1 MNYSRRLVA
10 LPPYPFAE
18 MEKIISEKQSK
29 GEEIISF
36 GIGDPD
42 LPPPNFVLNA
52 LIKALRMP
60 GMHNYSSS
68 EGERF
73 FREAVAEWYK
83 QRFDVDLNPDTQ
95 VCSLIGSKEGLAN
108 LTRAIA
114 NPGDKIICPNPAY
127 PVYRQ
132 AASILNENTPID
144 VLLNP
149 KDNFRPDL
157 EETAEHDFTCMFL
170 NYPNNPTGGVA
181 DASFL
186 KKAYSVCKD
195 KNAFLCYDNAY
206 SEITFDGFEAPSI
219 LQVDKNMERSI
230 EFHSCSK
237 TFNMTGFRIG
247 FAVGNE
253 DLVRGLKKVKSQ
265 IDSGAPKFIQHAG
278 AEALKSYSNG
288 EPPKET
294 RETIKTYEKRLNL
307 LVRGLRK
314 LGYKAEMPL
323 GTFYLWVDV
332 GGSSKEF
339 ASKLLDQGVV
349 VTPGPAFGSG
359 GEGYVRFSLTV
370 NESLVKRALEK
381 MKMALSEN

>member
-1 MNYSRRLVA
+1 MKYSERLSA

-18 MEKIISEKQSK
+18 MEKVITQKQGK

-42 LPPPNFVLNA
+42 APPPKFVFNA
-52 LIKALRMP
+52 LTKALKIN

-73 FREAVAEWYK
+73 FREAVVEWYS
-83 QRFDVDLNPDTQ
+83 QRFKVDLNADTQ

-108 LTRAIA
+108 FTRSIT
-114 NPGDKIICPNPAY
+114 NSGDKIICPNPGY

-132 AASILNENTPID
+132 AASILNENIPID
-144 VLLNP
+144 VILEP
-149 KDNFRPDL
+149 KLDFKPDL
-157 EETAEHDFTCMFL
+157 DTINNKEFSCMFL

-181 DASFL
+181 DAPFL
-186 KKAYSVCKD
+186 KKAFEICKE
-195 KNAFLCYDNAY
+195 KKAVLCYDNAY
-206 SEITFDGFEAPSI
+206 SEITFDGFKAPSI
-219 LQVDKNMERSI
+219 LQVDKAMERSI

-253 DLVRGLKKVKSQ
+253 DLIRGLKKVKSQ

-278 AEALKSYSNG
+278 AEALKSYKKG
-288 EPPKET
+288 KPPKET
-294 RETIKTYEKRLNL
+294 LETIEMYEKRMKL
-307 LVRGLRK
+307 LVNGLRK
-314 LGYKAEMPL
+314 LGYDARMPL
-323 GTFYLWVDV
+323 GTFYLWVNV
-332 GGSSKEF
+332 NGSSKVF
-339 ASKLLDQGVV
+339 ASKLLENGVV

-370 NESLVKRALEK
+370 NEQLVKRALEK
-381 MKMALSEN
+381 IEQAIGK

>member
-1 MNYSRRLVA
+1 MKYSERLSA

-18 MEKIISEKQSK
+18 LENVIGEKQRK

-42 LPPPNFVLNA
+42 TPPPKFVLDA
-52 LIKALRMP
+52 LTKALKMD

-83 QRFDVDLNPDTQ
+83 QRFNVDLNSDTQ

-108 LTRAIA
+108 FTRAIT
-114 NPGDKIICPNPAY
+114 NLGDKVICPNPGY

-132 AASILNENTPID
+132 AASILNENVPVDAI
-144 VLLNP
+144 LEPNLGF
-149 KDNFRPDL
+149 KPDL
-157 EETAEHDFTCMFL
+157 DAISNEEFSCMFL
-170 NYPNNPTGGVA
+170 NYPNNPTGAVA
-181 DASFL
+181 NTSFL
-186 KKAYSVCKD
+186 KKAFEICADEKAV
-195 KNAFLCYDNAY
+195 LCYDNAY
-206 SEITFDGFEAPSI
+206 SEITFDGFKAPSI
-219 LQVDKNMERSI
+219 LQVDKAMERSI

-253 DLVRGLKKVKSQ
+253 YLIRGLKKVKSQ
-265 IDSGAPKFIQHAG
+265 IDSGAPKFIQYAG
-278 AEALKSYSNG
+278 AEALKSYKNG
-288 EPPKET
+288 KPPKET
-294 RETIKTYEKRLNL
+294 LGTIETYEKRMKL
-307 LVRGLRK
+307 LVNGLRK
-314 LGYKAEMPL
+314 LGYDAKMPL
-323 GTFYLWVDV
+323 GTFYLWVKV
-332 GGSSKEF
+332 NGSSKAF
-339 ASKLLDQGVV
+339 ASKLLEKGVV

-370 NESLVKRALEK
+370 DERLVKRALEK
-381 MKMALSEN
+381 IEQAVGD

>member
-1 MNYSRRLVA
+1 MKYSERVGA
-10 LPPYPFAE
+10 LTPYPFAE
-18 MEKIISEKQSK
+18 MEKVIAQKERK

-42 LPPPNFVLNA
+42 APPPKFVFDA
-52 LIKALRMP
+52 LTKALKKD
-60 GMHNYSSS
+60 GIHNYSSS

-83 QRFDVDLNPDTQ
+83 QRFNVDLNSDTQ

-108 LTRAIA
+108 LTRAIT

-132 AASILNENTPID
+132 AASILNENIPID

-149 KDNFRPDL
+149 KDNFRADL
-157 EETAEHDFTCMFL
+157 DRIAQEDFVCMFL

-186 KKAYSVCKD
+186 KKADAVCKD
-195 KNAFLCYDNAY
+195 KDAYLCYDNAY
-206 SEITFDGFEAPSI
+206 SEITFNGFKAPSI
-219 LQVDKNMERSI
+219 LQIDKNMERSI

-253 DLVRGLKKVKSQ
+253 DLIRGLKKIKSQ
-265 IDSGAPKFIQHAG
+265 IDSGAPKFVQYAG
-278 AEALKSYSNG
+278 AEALKSYSKG
-288 EPPKET
+288 KPPKET
-294 RETIKTYEKRLNL
+294 RETIKTYEKRMQL
-307 LVRGLRK
+307 LVKGLRK
-314 LGYKAEMPL
+314 LGYEAEMPL
-323 GTFYLWVDV
+323 GTFYLWVNV
-332 GGSSKEF
+332 GESSKEF

-349 VTPGPAFGSG
+349 VTPGPAFGTG
-359 GEGYVRFSLTV
+359 GDGYVRFSLTV
-370 NESLVKRALEK
+370 NETLVKRAIERIES
-381 MKMALSEN
+381 ALN

>member
-1 MNYSRRLVA
+1 MNYSRRLDA

-18 MEKIISEKQSK
+18 MEKIIAEKQRK

-42 LPPPNFVLNA
+42 LPPPKFVLDA
-52 LIKALRMP
+52 MVKALKMH

-68 EGERF
+68 DGEKF
-73 FREAVAEWYK
+73 FRDAIAEWFE
-83 QRFDVDLNPDTQ
+83 QRFSIKINPDTQ

-108 LTRAIA
+108 FTRAIL
-114 NPGDKIICPNPAY
+114 NPGDKIVCPNPGY

-132 AASILNENTPID
+132 AASILNDNIPID
-144 VLLNP
+144 AMLNAENGFKP
-149 KDNFRPDL
+149 ELDDIAEKDFS
-157 EETAEHDFTCMFL
+157 CMFL
-170 NYPNNPTGGVA
+170 NYPNNPTGAVA
-181 DASFL
+181 DASYL
-186 KKAYSVCKD
+186 KKALDVCRDKD
-195 KNAFLCYDNAY
+195 AYLCYDNAY
-206 SEITFDGFEAPSI
+206 SEMTFGNFRAPSI

-253 DLVRGLKKVKSQ
+253 DLIRGMKKVKSQ
-265 IDSGAPKFIQHAG
+265 IDSGAPKFIQYA
-278 AEALKSYSNG
+278 AVQALKRYRNG
-288 EPPKET
+288 KPPKET
-294 RETIKTYEKRLNL
+294 RQTIETYERRLNL
-307 LVRGLRK
+307 LVNGLRK
-314 LGYKAEMPL
+314 LGYNAKMPL

-332 GGSSKEF
+332 DKSKEF
-339 ASKLLDQGVV
+339 ASRLLEHGVV

-370 NESLVKRALEK
+370 DEKLVRRALQKIELAVK
-381 MKMALSEN
+381 

>member
-1 MNYSRRLVA
+1 MKYSERVGA
-10 LPPYPFAE
+10 LTPYPFAE
-18 MEKIISEKQSK
+18 MEKVIAQKERK

-42 LPPPNFVLNA
+42 APPPKFVFDA
-52 LIKALRMP
+52 LIKALKKD
-60 GMHNYSSS
+60 GIHNYSSS

-83 QRFDVDLNPDTQ
+83 QRFNVDLNSDTQ

-108 LTRAIA
+108 LTRAIT

-132 AASILNENTPID
+132 AASILNENIPID
-144 VLLNP
+144 VSLNP
-149 KDNFRPDL
+149 KDNFRADL
-157 EETAEHDFTCMFL
+157 DRIAQEDFVCMFL

-186 KKAYSVCKD
+186 KKADAACKEKD
-195 KNAFLCYDNAY
+195 AYLCYDNAY
-206 SEITFDGFEAPSI
+206 SEITFNGFKAPSI
-219 LQVDKNMERSI
+219 LQIDKNMERSI

-253 DLVRGLKKVKSQ
+253 DLIRGLKKIKSQ
-265 IDSGAPKFIQHAG
+265 IDSGAPKFVQYAG
-278 AEALKSYSNG
+278 AEALTSYSKG
-288 EPPKET
+288 KPPKET
-294 RETIKTYEKRLNL
+294 RETIKTYEKRMQL
-307 LVRGLRK
+307 LVKGLRK

-323 GTFYLWVDV
+323 GTFYLWVNV
-332 GGSSKEF
+332 EESSKEF

-370 NESLVKRALEK
+370 SETLVKRALEK
-381 MKMALSEN
+381 IERALK